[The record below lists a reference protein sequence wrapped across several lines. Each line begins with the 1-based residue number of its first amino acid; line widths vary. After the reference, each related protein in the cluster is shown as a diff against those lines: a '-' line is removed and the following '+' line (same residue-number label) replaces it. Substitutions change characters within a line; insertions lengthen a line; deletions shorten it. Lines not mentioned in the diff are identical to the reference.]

1 MKKSLMSL
9 QIPSLILLLFFVGCS
24 GNDGATGPAGGTG
37 PAGEPG
43 PPGPP
48 GTGALAIESC
58 AVCHAEGRLADVA
71 VAHHPPTGT
80 ATATI
85 TSVTFNPDNAVVT
98 FTFAATDIAG
108 NPVPADILLTPS
120 GSNLAYARFTIAKL
134 VPGQEFP
141 RSGGTYRTPN
151 EWFYYGPRS
160 HRSPS
165 QLTFGGGVYTFTFVE
180 DVVLNLSEAGYTHRV
195 GIEIYGIPNGP
206 RSVNPT
212 FDFVPD
218 QAGPSYTFTQT
229 RDIVTTAACNECHDP
244 LGYTPSFHGSRRV
257 ETRYCGL
264 CHNANNDLAPQS
276 GALGAPSVPIPFA
289 KLVHG
294 IHTGQDLL
302 VFEDGVNI
310 GDFTEITYPAWQDI
324 RNCTKCYKGA
334 ANSGNWRT
342 VPSIAACGSCH
353 TDVDFAT
360 GAGHLGGSQNNTTC
374 GLCHNPDVLDIGVSH
389 RTENVTPN
397 NPDVPSGLAN
407 FKYSIDN
414 VTVNDNVAV
423 VTFHITKDGAPLS
436 LSPYPPTGF
445 TGGPGFLLAWTL
457 PQDGISAPADY
468 NNRNSPAP
476 PSSSTG
482 NGAGDAPS
490 VSLASVAGSATLVD
504 NATKTY
510 RVSLTAAPFPAD
522 AEMRAVAL
530 QSYFSQTVGT
540 TSVGRHTPSVHKK
553 VTGDAERRTVVKS
566 GYTNNDPVNGQPIG
580 CLECHETIE
589 AHGGSRV
596 NNVQICVICHNP
608 NKSSSGRT
616 VDPANI
622 NPEVVAALGSEP
634 LTYPEAS
641 NNFKNMIHGIHA
653 ATDRPYEFVR
663 NRLNGILVLGNEITF
678 PGNLKHCLK
687 CHIGTTYGAA
697 QPANV
702 LLTTTKSTTG
712 VASETRAQIIAA
724 RNTVSNATD
733 LVNSPTASA
742 CYGCHASIATASHM
756 VQMGGDI
763 NSTRTGALM
772 EIPWDLTLT
781 P

>member
-9 QIPSLILLLFFVGCS
+9 QIPSLILLLLFVGCS

-71 VAHHPPTGT
+71 VAHNPPTGT

-141 RSGGTYRTPN
+141 RSGGTYRTPD
-151 EWFYYGPRS
+151 EWFHYGPRS

-165 QLTFGGGVYTFTFVE
+165 QLTFSGGVYTFTFVE
-180 DVVLNLSEAGYTHRV
+180 DVVLNLSEAGYTHRA

-218 QAGPSYTFTQT
+218 QEGPSYTFAQT

-257 ETRYCGL
+257 ETKYCGL

-276 GALGAPSVPIPFA
+276 GALGAPSVPIPLA
-289 KLVHG
+289 KAIHG
-294 IHTGQDLL
+294 LHTGQDLL
-302 VFEDGVNI
+302 VFEDGINH

-324 RNCTKCYKGA
+324 RNCTKCHKGA

-342 VPSIAACGSCH
+342 VPSITACGSCH

-360 GAGHLGGSQNNTTC
+360 GAGHPGLSQNDTTC

-423 VTFHITKDGAPLS
+423 VTFRITKDGAPLS

-445 TGGPGFLLAWTL
+445 TSGPSFLLAWAL

-522 AEMRAVAL
+522 AKMRAVAL
-530 QSYFSQTVGT
+530 QGRFSQTVGT
-540 TSVGRHTPSVHKK
+540 TSVGRPTPSVHKK

-566 GYTNNDPVNGQPIG
+566 GYTNDDPVNGQPIG

-589 AHGGSRV
+589 GHGGSRV
-596 NNVQICVICHNP
+596 NNVQVCVFCHNP

-616 VDPANI
+616 VNPATA
-622 NPEVVAALGSEP
+622 NPETVAVLGSEP
-634 LTYPEAS
+634 LDWPEAT

-663 NRLNGILVLGNEITF
+663 NRLNGIYYNWSEVTF
-678 PGNLKHCLK
+678 PGDLKNCTK
-687 CHIGTTYGAA
+687 CHIGDTYRPEKL
-697 QPANV
+697 PAGVLYNV
-702 LLTTTKSTTG
+702 TRTTTGSS
-712 VASETRAQIIAA
+712 SETRADIIAA
-724 RNTVSNATD
+724 RASVPNSTD
-733 LVNSPTASA
+733 LVDSPIAGA
-742 CYGCHASIATASHM
+742 CYYCHDSALAKIHFL
-756 VQMGGDI
+756 QNGGTI
-763 NSTRTGALM
+763 GSTRGDGIIIVA
-772 EIPWDLTLT
+772 PS

>member
-1 MKKSLMSL
+1 MH
-9 QIPSLILLLFFVGCS
+9 
-24 GNDGATGPAGGTG
+24 N
-37 PAGEPG
+37 
-43 PPGPP
+43 
-48 GTGALAIESC
+48 
-58 AVCHAEGRLADVA
+58 
-71 VAHHPPTGT
+71 PPTGT

-98 FTFAATDIAG
+98 FTFTATDTAG

-134 VPGQEFP
+134 VPGLEFP
-141 RSGGTYRTPN
+141 RSGGTYRTPD
-151 EWFYYGPRS
+151 EWFHYGPRS

-165 QLTFGGGVYTFTFVE
+165 QLTFSGGVYTFTFVE
-180 DVVLNLSEAGYTHRV
+180 DVVLNLSEAGYTHRA

-218 QAGPSYTFTQT
+218 QAGPSYTFAQT

-257 ETRYCGL
+257 ETKYCGL

-289 KLVHG
+289 KAIHG
-294 IHTGQDLL
+294 LHTGQDLL
-302 VFEDGVNI
+302 VFEDGVNH

-324 RNCTKCYKGA
+324 RNCTKCHKGA

-342 VPSIAACGSCH
+342 VPSITACGSCH
-353 TDVDFAT
+353 TDVNFAT
-360 GAGHLGGSQNNTTC
+360 GTGHLGGSQNNTTC
-374 GLCHNPDVLDIGVSH
+374 GLCHNPDVLDIELSH
-389 RTENVTPN
+389 RTVNATPN
-397 NPDVPSGLAN
+397 NPNVPSGLAI
-407 FKYSIDN
+407 FKYFI
-414 VTVNDNVAV
+414 DNVAV
-423 VTFHITKDGAPLS
+423 DGAGVASVTFRIQKNGAPLD
-436 LSPYPPTGF
+436 LSTYPPAGF
-445 TGGPGFLLAWTL
+445 TGGPSFLLAWAL

-490 VSLASVAGSATLVD
+490 VSLASVAGSLTVLD
-504 NATKTY
+504 NTAKQY
-510 RVSLTAAPFPAD
+510 RASLTSSPFPAG
-522 AEMRAVAL
+522 AIMRAVAI
-530 QSYFSQTVGT
+530 QSYFTQTAAYDGNGDGVLDNI
-540 TSVGRHTPSVHKK
+540 GRHTPSV
-553 VTGDAERRTVVKS
+553 VMVVPGDTVRRQVVKS
-566 GYTNNDPVNGQPIG
+566 GYDPVTGEPIG

-589 AHGGSRV
+589 GHGGSRV
-596 NNVQICVICHNP
+596 NNVQVCVFCHNP

-641 NNFKNMIHGIHA
+641 NNFKNMIHGIHRA
-653 ATDRPYEFVR
+653 STRPYEFVR
-663 NRLNGILVLGNEITF
+663 NFRNGSYYNWSDVTF
-678 PGNLKHCLK
+678 PGDLKDCTK
-687 CHIGTTYGAA
+687 CHIGDTYRPEKL
-697 QPANV
+697 PAGVLYNV
-702 LLTTTKSTTG
+702 ERTTTG
-712 VASETRAQIIAA
+712 NPSETRADIIAA
-724 RNTVSNATD
+724 RASVPNSTD
-733 LVNSPTASA
+733 LVDSPIAGA
-742 CYGCHASIATASHM
+742 CYYCHDSALAKSHFL
-756 VQMGGDI
+756 QNGGTI
-763 NSTRTGALM
+763 GSTREDGIIIVA
-772 EIPWDLTLT
+772 PS

>member
-1 MKKSLMSL
+1 MSL
-9 QIPSLILLLFFVGCS
+9 RILSLILLLFFVGCS
-24 GNDGATGPAGGTG
+24 GNDGATGPAGATGTAGGPG

-43 PPGPP
+43 PT
-48 GTGALAIESC
+48 GTGALTIESC

-71 VAHHPPTGT
+71 VMHNPPTGT

-98 FTFAATDIAG
+98 FTFAATDTAG
-108 NPVPADILLTPS
+108 DPVPANILLTPS

-134 VPGQEFP
+134 VPGLEFP

-151 EWFYYGPRS
+151 EWSYYGDRS

-165 QLTFGGGVYTFTFVE
+165 GLTFSGGVYTFTFVTG
-180 DVVLNLSEAGYTHRV
+180 VVLNPSEAGYTHRV

-212 FDFVPD
+212 FDLVPNGS
-218 QAGPSYTFTQT
+218 AVTVT

-302 VFEDGVNI
+302 IFEGAENV

-324 RNCTKCYKGA
+324 RNCTKCHKGA
-334 ANSGNWRT
+334 ADSGNWRT
-342 VPSIAACGSCH
+342 VPSITACGSCH
-353 TDVDFAT
+353 TDVNFTT
-360 GAGHLGGSQNNTTC
+360 GVGHLGGSQNNTTC

-414 VTVNDNVAV
+414 VTVDNNVAV
-423 VTFHITKDGAPLS
+423 VTFRITKDGAPLS

-445 TGGPGFLLAWTL
+445 TGGPSFLLAWAL

-476 PSSSTG
+476 PSSTTG

-490 VSLASVAGSATLVD
+490 VSLANVLAGVAGSVTLVD

-510 RVSLTAAPFPAD
+510 RASLTAAPFPAG
-522 AEMRAVAL
+522 AKMRAVAL

-589 AHGGSRV
+589 GHGGSRV
-596 NNVQICVICHNP
+596 NNVQVCLFCHNP

-616 VDPANI
+616 VNPATA
-622 NPEVVAALGSEP
+622 NPETVAVLGPDP
-634 LTYPEAS
+634 LAWPEAT

-663 NRLNGILVLGNEITF
+663 NRLNGIYYNWSEVTF
-678 PGNLKHCLK
+678 PGDLKNCTK
-687 CHIGTTYGAA
+687 CHIGDTYRPEEL
-697 QPANV
+697 PAGVLYNV
-702 LLTTTKSTTG
+702 TRTTTG
-712 VASETRAQIIAA
+712 NLSETRADIIAA
-724 RNTVSNATD
+724 RGIVPNSTD
-733 LVNSPTASA
+733 LVDSPIAGA
-742 CYGCHASIATASHM
+742 CYYCHDSALARSHFL
-756 VQMGGDI
+756 QNGGTI
-763 NSTRTGALM
+763 GSTRGDG
-772 EIPWDLTLT
+772 IIIVDPS

>member
-1 MKKSLMSL
+1 
-9 QIPSLILLLFFVGCS
+9 
-24 GNDGATGPAGGTG
+24 
-37 PAGEPG
+37 
-43 PPGPP
+43 
-48 GTGALAIESC
+48 
-58 AVCHAEGRLADVA
+58 
-71 VAHHPPTGT
+71 
-80 ATATI
+80 
-85 TSVTFNPDNAVVT
+85 
-98 FTFAATDIAG
+98 
-108 NPVPADILLTPS
+108 
-120 GSNLAYARFTIAKL
+120 
-134 VPGQEFP
+134 
-141 RSGGTYRTPN
+141 
-151 EWFYYGPRS
+151 
-160 HRSPS
+160 
-165 QLTFGGGVYTFTFVE
+165 LTFSGGVYTFTFV
-180 DVVLNLSEAGYTHRV
+180 DNVVLNLSEAGYTHRV

-218 QAGPSYTFTQT
+218 QGAGPYTFTRT
-229 RDIVTTAACNECHDP
+229 RDIVTTEACNECHNP

-294 IHTGQDLL
+294 IHTNQNLL
-302 VFEDGVNI
+302 IFEGAENV

-324 RNCTKCYKGA
+324 RNCTKCHKGA
-334 ANSGNWRT
+334 ADSGNWRT
-342 VPSIAACGSCH
+342 VPSITACGSCH
-353 TDVDFAT
+353 TDVNFAT
-360 GAGHLGGSQNNTTC
+360 GVGHLGGIQNNTTC

-414 VTVNDNVAV
+414 VTVDNNVAV
-423 VTFHITKDGAPLS
+423 VTFRITKDGAPLS

-445 TGGPGFLLAWTL
+445 TGGPSFLLAWAL
-457 PQDGISAPADY
+457 PQDGVSAPADY
-468 NNRNSPAP
+468 NNYNSPAA

-490 VSLASVAGSATLVD
+490 VTLASVAGSATLVD

-522 AEMRAVAL
+522 AKMRAVAL

-566 GYTNNDPVNGQPIG
+566 GYTNDDPVNGPPIG

-589 AHGGSRV
+589 GHGGSRV
-596 NNVQICVICHNP
+596 NNVQVCVFCHNP

-616 VDPANI
+616 VNPATAAA
-622 NPEVVAALGSEP
+622 ETVAVLGPDP
-634 LTYPEAS
+634 LTWPEAT

-663 NRLNGILVLGNEITF
+663 NRNNGIYYNWSEVTY
-678 PGNLKHCLK
+678 PGDLKYCEK
-687 CHIGTTYGAA
+687 CHIGDTYRPEEL
-697 QPANV
+697 PAGVLYNV
-702 LLTTTKSTTG
+702 TRTTTG
-712 VASETRAQIIAA
+712 NPSETRADIIAA
-724 RNTVSNATD
+724 RASVPNSTD
-733 LVNSPTASA
+733 LVDSPIAGA
-742 CYGCHASIATASHM
+742 CYYCHDSELAKSHF
-756 VQMGGDI
+756 QQNGGTI
-763 NSTRTGALM
+763 GSTRPD
-772 EIPWDLTLT
+772 EIIIVDPS